1 MNIILA
7 QHHGM
12 CFGVRDALRTTH
24 AAAQHSPLTILGQLV
39 HNPLVDRHLAALGA
53 QRGDLDDLTS
63 ARTQQ
68 VAITAH
74 GASDQH
80 RLAWEN
86 AGHTIIDTTCPLVR
100 KAHQALA
107 MLVTEGYQTVVI
119 GQSQHVEVRGLI
131 GDFPSA
137 VVVLE
142 SADLVRV
149 PAHPKLGIV
158 SQTTQPVELAL
169 RLVDAIKRR
178 HRDSEVRFIDTICHP
193 TKQRQTA
200 MDDLLRDCDHIVVIG
215 GRNSN
220 NTLQLVQKATTHGL
234 PTLQIEHDDELD
246 PDWFCDAR
254 NVGVTAGTSTLD
266 ETVDAV
272 MQRLRQIA
280 AERCSQPVHEFLRS
294 MLQAA

>member
-12 CFGVRDALRTTH
+12 CFGVRDALRATH
-24 AAAQHSPLTILGQLV
+24 TAAQRAPLTILGQLV
-39 HNPLVDRHLAALGA
+39 HNPLVDRHLAAVGA
-53 QRGDLDDLTS
+53 QRGDLDDLQSST
-63 ARTQQ
+63 THQ

-74 GASDQH
+74 GASDKH
-80 RLAWEN
+80 RQAWQN
-86 AGHTIIDTTCPLVR
+86 AGHNVIDTTCPLVK
-100 KAHQALA
+100 KAHHALA
-107 MLVTEGYQTVVI
+107 TLVSDGYQPIVI

-131 GDFPSA
+131 GDFPQA

-142 SADLVRV
+142 EADLAQI
-149 PAHPKLGIV
+149 PAHPRLGIV
-158 SQTTQPVELAL
+158 SQTTQPVENTL
-169 RLVDAIKRR
+169 RLVEAIKRL
-178 HRDSEVRFIDTICHP
+178 HRSSEVRFIDTICHP

-200 MDDLLRDCDHIVVIG
+200 MDDLIRSCDHIVVIG
-215 GRNSN
+215 GHNSN
-220 NTLQLVQKATTHGL
+220 NTRQLAQKALSHGL
-234 PTLQIEHDDELD
+234 RTLQIERPEELD
-246 PDWFCDAR
+246 PAWFRDAR

-280 AERCSQPVHEFLRS
+280 AELRTTPVHEFLRS

>member
-24 AAAQHSPLTILGQLV
+24 SAAQRAPLTILGQLV
-39 HNPLVDRHLAALGA
+39 HNPLVDRHLATLGA
-53 QRGDLDDLTS
+53 QRGDLDDLHS
-63 ARTQQ
+63 AHTQQ

-74 GASDQH
+74 GASDQY
-80 RLAWEN
+80 RMAWQS
-86 AGHTIIDTTCPLVR
+86 AGHTVIDTTCPLVK

-107 MLVTEGYQTVVI
+107 MLVSEGYLPIVI

-137 VVVLE
+137 VVVLNE
-142 SADLVRV
+142 ADVDHV
-149 PAHPKLGIV
+149 PAHPRLGIV
-158 SQTTQPVELAL
+158 SQTTQPVDLTL
-169 RLVDAIKRR
+169 RLVDAIKQR
-178 HRDSEVRFIDTICHP
+178 HRSSEVRFIDTICHP

-200 MDDLLRDCDHIVVIG
+200 LDDLLRDCDHIVVIG

-220 NTLQLVQKATTHGL
+220 NTRQLVQKAAAHGL
-234 PTLQIEHDDELD
+234 PTIQIEQASELE
-246 PDWFCDAR
+246 PAWFCDAR

-280 AERCSQPVHEFLRS
+280 AELRSTPVHEFLRS
-294 MLQAA
+294 MLHAA

>member
-39 HNPLVDRHLAALGA
+39 HNPLVDRHLA
-53 QRGDLDDLTS
+53 
-63 ARTQQ
+63 
-68 VAITAH
+68 
-74 GASDQH
+74 
-80 RLAWEN
+80 
-86 AGHTIIDTTCPLVR
+86 
-100 KAHQALA
+100 ALA

>member
-12 CFGVRDALRTTH
+12 CFGVRDALRVTH
-24 AAAQHSPLTILGQLV
+24 TAAQRAPLTILGQLV
-39 HNPLVDRHLAALGA
+39 HNPLVDRHLAAVGA
-53 QRGDLDDLTS
+53 LRGDLDDLSSSSTH
-63 ARTQQ
+63 Q

-80 RLAWEN
+80 RQAWQN
-86 AGHTIIDTTCPLVR
+86 AGHNVIDTTCPLVK
-100 KAHQALA
+100 KAHHALA
-107 MLVTEGYQTVVI
+107 TLVSDGYQPIVI

-131 GDFPSA
+131 GDFPQA

-142 SADLVRV
+142 EADLAQI
-149 PAHPKLGIV
+149 PAHPRLGIV
-158 SQTTQPVELAL
+158 SQTTQPVENTL
-169 RLVDAIKRR
+169 RLVEAIKRL
-178 HRDSEVRFIDTICHP
+178 HRSSEVRLIDTICHP

-200 MDDLLRDCDHIVVIG
+200 MDDLIRDCDHIVVIG

-220 NTLQLVQKATTHGL
+220 NTRQLAQKALSHGL
-234 PTLQIEHDDELD
+234 RTLQIERPEELD
-246 PDWFCDAR
+246 PAWFRDAR

-266 ETVDAV
+266 ETVDAI
-272 MQRLRQIA
+272 MHRLRQIA
-280 AERCSQPVHEFLRS
+280 AELRTAPVHEFLRS

>member
-24 AAAQHSPLTILGQLV
+24 AAAQRSPLTILGQLV
-39 HNPLVDRHLAALGA
+39 HNPLVDRHLATLGA

-80 RLAWEN
+80 RRAWQS
-86 AGHTIIDTTCPLVR
+86 AGHTVIDTTCPLVR

-107 MLVTEGYQTVVI
+107 MLVNEGYQPVVI
-119 GQSQHVEVRGLI
+119 GQSHHVEVRGLI

-142 SADLVRV
+142 EADIERV
-149 PAHPKLGIV
+149 PVHPRLGVV

-169 RLVDAIKRR
+169 RLVNAIKQR

-220 NTLQLVQKATTHGL
+220 NTRQLVQKAAAQGL
-234 PTLQIEHDDELD
+234 PTLQIEQASELD
-246 PDWFCDAR
+246 PAWFGKAR